1 MSVGCARCSST
12 GLARGSSVGLD
23 ARVMAQADG
32 TSTRARP
39 SLPGCFRQ
47 PWRRISRSAEA
58 TLILRTAAS
67 WTLVIQTPSVG
78 SRSPLITLSVGSLSV
93 GEGVCP
99 FGCILRTRLHG
110 VLRAGQDYG
119 LR

>member
-1 MSVGCARCSST
+1 M
-12 GLARGSSVGLD
+12 LSVGLAID
-23 ARVMAQADG
+23 LSIGLVGRDMAQSEG

-67 WTLVIQTPSVG
+67 
-78 SRSPLITLSVGSLSV
+78 
-93 GEGVCP
+93 
-99 FGCILRTRLHG
+99 
-110 VLRAGQDYG
+110 
-119 LR
+119 